1 MQLVFCGTGW
11 HELVD
16 VIRGRLP
23 DGASIRIRDP
33 ERPLA
38 AELADADVILP
49 SNCPIDAAAMA
60 APSRLILI
68 QQPAAGYDGI
78 DLAAAQSRGVPVC
91 NCPGV
96 NAQAVAETVLLLLLS
111 LARRAPLARRA
122 FAEARIGT
130 PVGFELGGRR
140 LALIGEGK

>member
-16 VIRGRLP
+16 VIRDRLP
-23 DGASIRIRDP
+23 AGAAIRIRDP
-33 ERPLA
+33 GRPLG
-38 AELADADVILP
+38 AEIADADVILP
-49 SNCPIDAAAMA
+49 SNCPMDAAALA
-60 APSRLILI
+60 VPRRLLLV

-78 DLAAAQSRGVPVC
+78 DVAAAAARGIPVC

-111 LARRAPLARRA
+111 
-122 FAEARIGT
+122 
-130 PVGFELGGRR
+130 
-140 LALIGEGK
+140 